1 MRQVVLCLHGIGAP
15 QRKLEPGE
23 APYWISEDLFHETV
37 ERVSAAAGKVDVQFT
52 FDDGNASDVEIGGIA
67 LARAGR
73 RAEMFLLS
81 DRIDS
86 PGSVGRAGIAELLRQ
101 GHCIGS
107 HGAAHR
113 DWTALS
119 QDEVPR
125 EIRDPKRILAGI
137 TGQPVEAAAIP
148 FGRYDRK
155 VLARLAEVGFTRI
168 YSSDGGPWRQG
179 QRPVPRTSLT
189 NTMTGGDIDRILH
202 GPDPL
207 ARRLRRKAARAYK
220 RLV

>member
-15 QRKLEPGE
+15 QRELEPGE
-23 APYWISEDLFHETV
+23 APYWISEELFHETV
-37 ERVSAAAGKVDVQFT
+37 ERVAAAAGKVDVRFT
-52 FDDGNASDVEIGGIA
+52 FDDGNASDVEIGGTA
-67 LARAGR
+67 LARAGH
-73 RAEMFLLS
+73 RAEMFLLT

-155 VLARLAEVGFTRI
+155 VLARLVEGGFTRV

-189 NTMTGGDIDRILH
+189 GTMTGEDIDRILH

>member
-1 MRQVVLCLHGIGAP
+1 MRQVMLCLHGIGAP
-15 QRKLEPGE
+15 QRELEPGE

-37 ERVSAAAGKVDVQFT
+37 DRVAAAKGKVDVRFT
-52 FDDGNASDVEIGGIA
+52 FDDGNASDVEIGGA
-67 LARAGR
+67 VLARAGH
-73 RAEMFLLS
+73 RAEMFLLT

-107 HGAAHR
+107 HGASHH

-119 QDEVPR
+119 HSEVTR
-125 EIRDPKRILAGI
+125 EIHDPKRILAGI
-137 TGQPVEAAAIP
+137 TGHPVVSAAIP

-155 VLARLAEVGFTRI
+155 LLIRLAEGGFARV

-189 NTMTGGDIDRILH
+189 KTMVGKDIDRILH
-202 GPDPL
+202 GPEPL
-207 ARRLRRKAARAYK
+207 PLRLRRTAARAYK